1 MTTKALI
8 PAFYCSPVLALIRL
22 YNPLVMIIM
31 KIKQFFL
38 VFYLT
43 LLCLTL
49 STTSFAATNGGEID
63 QKRNRLIG
71 YILSKQ
77 LPSLHFSDKVFN
89 DELARAVF
97 HLYIKQLDYQKRFL
111 LKKDVEQLEAF
122 VPYIDDNLA
131 DGRIT
136 LPDTG
141 YDILS
146 EKIDL
151 VQKMAGVMLAGDK
164 VGAGPV
170 AGFTTYTVQAG
181 DTLSRIADRL
191 DGLGVGELIGD
202 NNLDDPK
209 QIFVGQQLKIRK
221 PVLSIQQDLYVG
233 YFNVRKNESYETDP
247 EKVDFAKN
255 IDELKDRWRKVLKA
269 QVISQYLDLELDQ
282 KNKLEKATEKDQPQ
296 EQKTE
301 EELWKEAIVKVSKR
315 NKNFFQRLHQETLQD
330 HYDRFFNCITRAF
343 GPHTNYIPPASK
355 EQFDINMR
363 GSLEGIGA
371 LLREDDGLIKV
382 IRIIPGSASAR
393 QGSLKAEDIILQVA
407 QEGEEPVDITDMRLR
422 DAVRLIRGPKGEAVT
437 LTVKRTDGVTE
448 VIRIVRDVVQIEE
461 TFVKSSVIESE
472 DGRKTGYIYI
482 PSFYRDFEGTRNGAN
497 GRNSTD
503 DTLKEILKLKEQNV
517 DGIVL
522 DLRDDGG
529 GALVD
534 AVDITG
540 LFIEYGPVVQVMNSF
555 GDKRLLSDTNEEVSY
570 DGPMVVLVNKFS
582 ASASEIV
589 AAALQDYRRA
599 VIVGGTHT
607 HGKGTVQTI
616 IDLND
621 NIPLLHLRKYED
633 LGALKVMI
641 QKFYRVNGSSTQY
654 KGVEPDI
661 VLPNLF
667 EHVKSGE
674 RYLDYSLPWDSI
686 EPVEFKPYGGKP
698 FDLEKLR
705 ALSLKRAAK
714 DEGLKIISEEAV
726 KAAERSEDTILSI
739 QLDDMRLK
747 REESRLTREKVGAHF
762 RKYREQQGEDSDFE
776 EPGSE
781 QEDPK
786 EKWLKDVNED
796 PYIREAVNIVGD
808 IIRFF

>member
-1 MTTKALI
+1 
-8 PAFYCSPVLALIRL
+8 
-22 YNPLVMIIM
+22 
-31 KIKQFFL
+31 
-38 VFYLT
+38 
-43 LLCLTL
+43 
-49 STTSFAATNGGEID
+49 
-63 QKRNRLIG
+63 
-71 YILSKQ
+71 
-77 LPSLHFSDKVFN
+77 
-89 DELARAVF
+89 
-97 HLYIKQLDYQKRFL
+97 
-111 LKKDVEQLEAF
+111 
-122 VPYIDDNLA
+122 
-131 DGRIT
+131 
-136 LPDTG
+136 
-141 YDILS
+141 
-146 EKIDL
+146 
-151 VQKMAGVMLAGDK
+151 
-164 VGAGPV
+164 
-170 AGFTTYTVQAG
+170 
-181 DTLSRIADRL
+181 
-191 DGLGVGELIGD
+191 
-202 NNLDDPK
+202 
-209 QIFVGQQLKIRK
+209 
-221 PVLSIQQDLYVG
+221 
-233 YFNVRKNESYETDP
+233 
-247 EKVDFAKN
+247 
-255 IDELKDRWRKVLKA
+255 
-269 QVISQYLDLELDQ
+269 
-282 KNKLEKATEKDQPQ
+282 
-296 EQKTE
+296 
-301 EELWKEAIVKVSKR
+301 
-315 NKNFFQRLHQETLQD
+315 
-330 HYDRFFNCITRAF
+330 
-343 GPHTNYIPPASK
+343 
-355 EQFDINMR
+355 MR

-422 DAVRLIRGPKGEAVT
+422 DAVRLIRGPKGEAVS

-472 DGRKTGYIYI
+472 GGRKTGYIFI
-482 PSFYRDFEGTRNGAN
+482 PSFYRDFEGTRNGAK

-503 DTLKEILKLKEQNV
+503 DTLKEILALKEQDV
-517 DGIVL
+517 DGIIL

-540 LFIEYGPVVQVMNSF
+540 LFIESGPVVQVMNSF
-555 GDKRLLSDTNEEVSY
+555 GDKRILSDTNDEVSY
-570 DGPMVVLVNKFS
+570 DGPLVVLVNKFS

-589 AAALQDYRRA
+589 AAALQDYGRA
-599 VIVGGTHT
+599 IIVGGTHT

-616 IDLND
+616 IDLNE

-686 EPVEFKPYGGKP
+686 EPVEFKPYNSGKP

-705 ALSLKRAAK
+705 ELSLERVAK

-726 KAAERSEDTILSI
+726 KAAERSEDTVLSI
-739 QLDDMRLK
+739 QVDDMRLK
-747 REESRLTREKVGAHF
+747 RKESRLMREKVGAHF
-762 RKYREQQGEDSDFE
+762 RKYREEQEENPDFN
-776 EPGSE
+776 EPEGE

-808 IIRFF
+808 IIRLSKI

>member
-1 MTTKALI
+1 MKNKKVFFVFCLGVFLLNYA
-8 PAFYCSPVLALIRL
+8 AFASI
-22 YNPLVMIIM
+22 
-31 KIKQFFL
+31 
-38 VFYLT
+38 
-43 LLCLTL
+43 
-49 STTSFAATNGGEID
+49 SFGETAKMEGVD

-89 DELARAVF
+89 DELARATF
-97 HLYIKQLDYQKRFL
+97 RLYIKQLDYQKRYL
-111 LKKDVEQLEAF
+111 LKKDVEQLAAF
-122 VPYIDDNLA
+122 APYIDDNLA
-131 DGRIT
+131 DGQIT

-141 YDILS
+141 YDILN
-146 EKIDL
+146 EKIDI
-151 VQKMAGVMLAGDK
+151 VQKMVGIMLAGDR

-170 AGFTTYTVQAG
+170 AGFTEYTVIPG
-181 DTLSRIADRL
+181 DTLARIADRF
-191 DGLGVGELIGD
+191 DDIGIGELIGD
-202 NNLDDPK
+202 NDLDDPK
-209 QIFVGQQLKIRK
+209 KIYVGQRLKIRK
-221 PVLSIQQDLYVG
+221 PVLSGQGDLYVG
-233 YFNVRKNESYETDP
+233 YFNVHKQESYETDP
-247 EKVDFAKN
+247 EKIDFADTL
-255 IDELKDRWRKVLKA
+255 DELKDRWRKLLKA
-269 QVISQYLDLELDQ
+269 QVISQYLDLEVAQ
-282 KNKLEKATEKDQPQ
+282 ESKPKQGSEQQVPAKKMTEA
-296 EQKTE
+296 
-301 EELWKEAIVKVSKR
+301 ELWKEAIAKVSKR

-330 HYDRFFNCITRAF
+330 HYDRFFNCVTRAF

-448 VIRIVRDVVQIEE
+448 SIRIVRDVVQIEE
-461 TFVKSSVIESE
+461 TFVKSSVIDSV
-472 DGRKTGYIYI
+472 DGRKTGYIFI
-482 PSFYRDFEGTRNGAN
+482 PSFYRDFEGTRNGAA

-517 DGIVL
+517 DGIIL

-540 LFIEYGPVVQVMNSF
+540 LFIKSGPVVQVMNGF
-555 GDKRLLSDTNEEVSY
+555 GDKRILSDTNNDVSY
-570 DGPMVVLVNKFS
+570 DGPLVVLVNKFS

-599 VIVGGTHT
+599 IIVGGTHT

-616 IDLND
+616 IDLNE

-633 LGALKVMI
+633 LGALKVTI
-641 QKFYRVNGSSTQY
+641 QKFYRVTGSSTQY
-654 KGVEPDI
+654 KGVEADI

-667 EHVKSGE
+667 EHIKSGE

-686 EPVEFKPYGGKP
+686 APIEFTPYKKLFDVEKIR
-698 FDLEKLR
+698 ER
-705 ALSLKRAAK
+705 SLARAAQ
-714 DEGLKIISEEAV
+714 DEGLKIIKEEAV
-726 KAAERSEDTILSI
+726 KAEERSENTMLSVQI
-739 QLDDMRLK
+739 DDMRQK
-747 REESRLTREKVGAHF
+747 REESQLMREKVGAHY
-762 RKYREQQGEDSDFE
+762 RKYREEQEEDPDFE
-776 EPGSE
+776 GPVDD

-786 EKWLKDVNED
+786 VKWLKDVNED
-796 PYIREAVNIVGD
+796 PYIREAANIIGD
-808 IIRFF
+808 VIRFSGK